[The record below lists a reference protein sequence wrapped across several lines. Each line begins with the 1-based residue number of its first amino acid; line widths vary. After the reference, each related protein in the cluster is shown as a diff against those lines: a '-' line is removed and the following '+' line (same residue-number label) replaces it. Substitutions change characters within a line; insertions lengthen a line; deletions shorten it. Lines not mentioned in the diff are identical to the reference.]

1 MPRKYHRLDCPDC
14 IYNRDDFACTNPLL
28 TRRSAK
34 HLGPTFSVFKGETSK
49 RCKFKVKRLRKGG
62 KWRR

>member
-34 HLGPTFSVFKGETSK
+34 HLGPTFSVFKGEK
-49 RCKFKVKRLRKGG
+49 
-62 KWRR
+62 